1 MISIEIIKELLN
13 IKTNNTSNDRFL
25 KIMRCNNPIKIN
37 YIFHLKEI
45 KKYFNLSDTDFEEN
59 IIYSVY
65 KYNVDLNYSLKNN
78 NLIKENDIELNLTTI
93 KLAIDE
99 IVKFYNILNLNNIPY
114 KINAILNYKL
124 EYYIYVLKFCN
135 ILNIYENTN
144 YSKIYHR
151 IFNLKSN
158 CNSYL
163 KNKISINKL
172 KNEFEIQYSF
182 FYNYLYIL
190 NNYNL
195 YNEDFI
201 IYTILFDIKSNKQH
215 I

>member
-1 MISIEIIKELLN
+1 MISKEIIEELIN

-45 KKYFNLSDTDFEEN
+45 KKYFNLSDTNFEEN
-59 IIYSVY
+59 VIYSIY
-65 KYNVDLNYSLKNN
+65 KYDIDLNYNLKIN
-78 NLIKENDIELNLTTI
+78 NLIKNSDIELNLNTI
-93 KLAIDE
+93 KLAINE
-99 IVKFYNILNLNNIPY
+99 IVNFHNILSLNNITY

-124 EYYIYVLKFCN
+124 KYYIYILKFCN

-151 IFNLKSN
+151 IFNLKDN
-158 CNSYL
+158 CISYL
-163 KNKISINKL
+163 KNKISIDKL
-172 KNEFEIQYSF
+172 KNEVKIQYEF
-182 FYNYLYIL
+182 FGNYLYIL
-190 NNYNL
+190 NRYNL

-215 I
+215 N